1 MENAMTRRLR
11 PVATGDAEEG
21 MVLGADLRDSQGAV
35 LLAAGTAL
43 TAAALAALARRGV
56 ESLLVLGEAGTGEA
70 PEAAR
75 ARLDHLFRKCGTRAC
90 AELRRAVEDFR
101 TEEAA

>member
-43 TAAALAALARRGV
+43 TAAALGALARRGV
-56 ESLLVLGEAGTGEA
+56 ESLLVLREAEPGET
-70 PEAAR
+70 PEAER

-90 AELRRAVEDFR
+90 AELRRAVEDYR
-101 TEEAA
+101 ADETA